1 MIPLQSAPDG
11 GVYVALGLLVLL
23 AVLSVRRSE
32 GAHDLGV
39 ERLAPLLPLLVAF
52 GALVLYLAVTG
63 LGQ

>member
-23 AVLSVRRSE
+23 AVLSVRQTE

-39 ERLAPLLPLLVAF
+39 ERLAPLIPLLVAF
-52 GALVLYLAVTG
+52 GSLVLFLAVTG
-63 LGQ
+63 VGQ